1 MEKWVCVW
9 ISLHMHLKAEADRRV
24 SQQLPTLFFEAES
37 PNEPRAHGYG
47 YSCSGHHHCKSKWP
61 VLPTQHLHG
70 IWGAELQSYHL
81 HRKFLT
87 TEQSSPNP
95 ASCFWVLLDRL
106 VEWVGVLFCFLLCS
120 ASEIHIYMYIK
131 APLIAAVV

>member
-1 MEKWVCVW
+1 MCG
-9 ISLHMHLKAEADRRV
+9 SLCTCIWRLRLTEEFFNN
-24 SQQLPTLFFEAES
+24 SPTLFFEVES
-37 PNEPRAHGYG
+37 PSEPRAHGYG

-61 VLPTQHLHG
+61 VLPTQTFHG

-81 HRKFLT
+81 HRKLLT

-106 VEWVGVLFCFLLCS
+106 VEWVGALFCFLLCS
-120 ASEIHIYMYIK
+120 ASEIHTYMYNQSTTYC
-131 APLIAAVV
+131 